1 MIKSVALCYRN
12 PALTHEEFRDYWENT
27 HVPLVKRSMPGLSL
41 YKGSFP
47 LSDFRPGQPVS
58 AFDCDAIVELGFP
71 DRETMDAAFHSK
83 EFTSP
88 ERDASSRK
96 LLDMDRTVS
105 MIVEEIEVDLD

>member
-1 MIKSVALCYRN
+1 
-12 PALTHEEFRDYWENT
+12 
-27 HVPLVKRSMPGLSL
+27 
-41 YKGSFP
+41 
-47 LSDFRPGQPVS
+47 
-58 AFDCDAIVELGFP
+58 
-71 DRETMDAAFHSK
+71 MDAAFHSK